1 MSDEIS
7 SPLLSLIR
15 ENGLIDD
22 LQYEEV
28 AGEIKRS
35 GAPVIQVLQDFGIM
49 KLDDILHV
57 MATALGTEVISL
69 KDREIPP
76 EALKLI
82 PAKVAQMYHCLP
94 VGLVNGSLQVALA
107 EPLDPNTA
115 GEIGFAAKRD
125 VQLVVADPADILKG
139 IERFYGAEEN
149 ESFSEILKELDA
161 NKKIAREVVEAGD
174 DAAAAAA
181 LANEVPIV
189 KFVNLVLQQAVQDR
203 ASDIH
208 FEPFETDFRIRYRVD
223 GALYEMAPRRSTWPC
238 P

>member
-1 MSDEIS
+1 MSEEIS

-35 GAPVIQVLQDFGIM
+35 GTSAIQVLQDFGIM

-57 MATALGTEVISL
+57 EATALGTEVVSL
-69 KDREIPP
+69 KDREISP

-94 VGLVNGSLQVALA
+94 VGLANGALQVALA
-107 EPLDPNTA
+107 EPLDPA
-115 GEIGFAAKRD
+115 AADEIQFAAKRD
-125 VQLVVADPADILKG
+125 VQIVVADPAEILKG
-139 IERFYGAEEN
+139 IERFYGQEES

-161 NKKIAREVVEAGD
+161 NKDIAREVVEAGD
-174 DAAAAAA
+174 DAKAAED
-181 LANEVPIV
+181 LANQAPIV
-189 KFVNLVLQQAVQDR
+189 KFVNLVLQQAVLDR

-208 FEPFETDFRIRYRVD
+208 FEPFESEFRIRYRVD
-223 GALYEMAPRRSTWPC
+223 GGRKIITRVQIRRRA
-238 P
+238 